1 MNTEFSSSF
10 TVLIR
15 GGFTI
20 LSSYVL
26 QVSINKL
33 NCEKLSF
40 VHLVKGKQREANSIQ
55 NLQNLQENLYEKQVL
70 SY

>member
-33 NCEKLSF
+33 NCELSF

-55 NLQNLQENLYEKQVL
+55 NLQNLQENLFEKQVL